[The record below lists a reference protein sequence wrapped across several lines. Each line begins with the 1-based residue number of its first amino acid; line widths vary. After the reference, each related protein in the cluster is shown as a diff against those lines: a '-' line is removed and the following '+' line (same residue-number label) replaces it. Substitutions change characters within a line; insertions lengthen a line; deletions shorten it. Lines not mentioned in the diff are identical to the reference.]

1 MECKEETS
9 GELVPHYLP
18 QARLRLA
25 DVVEREDVEEA
36 MRLME
41 MSKHS
46 LQEEEGSGRRVRPID
61 AVYSIVREM
70 ADPDTVR
77 SVTGVGGVKWRVVM
91 TCGVC

>member
-1 MECKEETS
+1 M
-9 GELVPHYLP
+9 VPLPRHTLP
-18 QARLRLA
+18 QSRLRLA

-46 LQEEEGSGRRVRPID
+46 LQEEEGSSRRVRPID
-61 AVYSIVREM
+61 AIYSIVREM

-77 SVTGVGGVKWRVVM
+77 
-91 TCGVC
+91 